1 MATALADQE
10 LARLVRSTY
19 KKPENQ
25 SSLTPELLGR
35 MIAWARYVFC
45 GDKDLEAGPEAMF
58 KFLLHPKEPLPPSV
72 ESIVHIK
79 RRVDGDHVEELTRM
93 LLGAQSSHT
102 IGRLNP
108 DTTAPVFKVDPILA
122 EHTLAS
128 FAEFFPAEVKWL
140 KAEFA
145 GHPTHSA

>member
-1 MATALADQE
+1 MANALAAGD

-19 KKPENQ
+19 KTADTQ

-35 MIAWARYVFC
+35 MIAWARYVFR
-45 GDKDLEAGPEAMF
+45 GEKDLETGPEAMF
-58 KFLLHPKEPLPPSV
+58 QFLLHPKKPMPTSV
-72 ESIVHIK
+72 ASIVHVN

-108 DTTAPVFKVDPILA
+108 DTTAPVFKVDQILA
-122 EHTLAS
+122 EQTLSS
-128 FAEFFPAEVKWL
+128 FAAYYPAEVAWL
-140 KAEFA
+140 KAEFSEQQPHA
-145 GHPTHSA
+145 V